1 MDMLRALTKLHP
13 SRIVFLCGAGVS
25 YDSPTKLPTVNS
37 FVYEVLKEC
46 GAARH
51 IIATV
56 RRQIETESV
65 VSRFEVLI
73 DEIRKLHDPE
83 LKVGSVFD
91 SRSFNEN
98 HYFLAQMLLK
108 GAAVLTTNFDNCI
121 ENALGG
127 ITVPRIVFAN
137 EDLSARPPLTGVL
150 VKVHGSNP
158 LKPTRSRPT
167 LLISIKSLAA
177 TAQGFTRLPKWRS
190 YLVSLLR
197 DKVLVVVGY
206 SGSDDFDVMPLIAKS
221 RPEHVMWLD
230 FQRDQ
235 ATPRRVRSISNR
247 NVRRLAKSLRLTYY
261 RGRLDSFVESCAD
274 RIGFPLRRSRGGK
287 HALKIGRYVAT
298 LYPSIS
304 RKEELINTILL
315 NYSLYDAVIARELRS
330 SSAEIVIQKMKA
342 LYRTGRASNV
352 RELFKENQGRFKSE
366 SQRSQA
372 LYFQSAALYQMSEFR
387 KAIAVARK
395 QLTLSKRQGDGVA
408 LIHALNNLGSMYYA
422 VGEYGKSKVCYE
434 EALMRLESDASFEG
448 QATAWWGLG
457 INAQALGNHAE
468 GYEYY
473 KKAYQIYTELG
484 NKFSLVYTTLNLGV
498 ALIELSRYG
507 MAERYLKEAE
517 AGFRSPYNPQGLIFV
532 LNSLAKLYRRLGRLN
547 RSVTVISEA
556 MEIIERYPGLPI
568 ASEVALIYMSVSL
581 QKGYGAEALERHGRL
596 VWEISRSRGD
606 VEARL
611 LQQVL
616 RKGEKALP
624 RVEKYLYGKLL

>member
-25 YDSPTKLPTVNS
+25 YDSPTKLPTVNR
-37 FVYEVLKEC
+37 FVFEVLKEC
-46 GAARH
+46 GATRH
-51 IIATV
+51 IMATV
-56 RRQIETESV
+56 RRQIETETV

-91 SRSFNEN
+91 SRAFNEN
-98 HYFLAQMLLK
+98 HYFLAQMLLQ
-108 GAAVLTTNFDNCI
+108 GATVLTTNFDNCI

-137 EDLSARPPLTGVL
+137 EDLSARPPLSGVL

-167 LLISIKSLAA
+167 LIISIKSLAT
-177 TAQGFTRLPKWRS
+177 TAQGFTRLPKWRR
-190 YLVSLLR
+190 YLMSLLR
-197 DKVLVVVGY
+197 DKVLFVVG
-206 SGSDDFDVMPLIAKS
+206 
-221 RPEHVMWLD
+221 
-230 FQRDQ
+230 
-235 ATPRRVRSISNR
+235 
-247 NVRRLAKSLRLTYY
+247 
-261 RGRLDSFVESCAD
+261 
-274 RIGFPLRRSRGGK
+274 
-287 HALKIGRYVAT
+287 
-298 LYPSIS
+298 
-304 RKEELINTILL
+304 LL
-315 NYSLYDAVIARELRS
+315 NYSLYDAVIAREIGS
-330 SSAEIVIQKMKA
+330 SSAEIIIQKMKA

-352 RELFKENQGRFKSE
+352 RALFEENKGRFKSE

-387 KAIAVARK
+387 KAITAAKK

-422 VGEYGKSKVCYE
+422 VGEYSKSKMCYE
-434 EALMRLESDASFEG
+434 EVLMRLESDASFEG

-484 NKFSLVYTTLNLGV
+484 NKFNLVYTTLNLGV
-498 ALIELSRYG
+498 ALIELSRYS

-517 AGFRSPYNPQGLIFV
+517 TGFRSPYNPQGLIFV
-532 LNSLAKLYRRLGRLN
+532 LNSLAKLYRRSGRLS

-568 ASEVALIYMSVSL
+568 ASEVALIYMSVCL
-581 QKGYGAEALERHGRL
+581 QKGYGAEALERHGIL
-596 VWEISRSRGD
+596 VWEISRSRRD

-616 RKGEKALP
+616 RRGEKVLP
-624 RVEKYLYGKLL
+624 RVEKYLYGKML